1 MFLSARLKTRF
12 LRHTI
17 VLAALAHFMADAHA
31 QHVDKRL
38 CREFSEAGTLYVLSD
53 GNDQRTFPNMEGQ
66 PRTYPQ
72 LVQEVWPEKNI
83 VVMDKDRFE
92 AQENVRDLFFVS
104 EIRFSVYSGPSLL
117 YSFSTIILKKGKVKN
132 DPYKTLYASYLEDN
146 VYDGVAASRFLTGLQ
161 EMRAQTDHPEEGDR
175 GSGSYRT
182 SDLGSK
188 LHADTL
194 YVRNTDVWIKS
205 LNGATPE
212 EKDLRDVYPFPLRLV
227 SPEQWAQVLDQRREG
242 VAYVEIIRGGSGAVV
257 TIHNA
262 SDGRLLLSTMRLF
275 INKKFFAD
283 LAEG

>member
-1 MFLSARLKTRF
+1 
-12 LRHTI
+12 
-17 VLAALAHFMADAHA
+17 
-31 QHVDKRL
+31 
-38 CREFSEAGTLYVLSD
+38 
-53 GNDQRTFPNMEGQ
+53 MEGQ

-72 LVQEVWPEKNI
+72 LVQEVWPEKSI

-92 AQENVRDLFFVS
+92 AQENVRDLFFVG
-104 EIRFSVYSGPSLL
+104 EIGFSVSTEQGTGSTLYS
-117 YSFSTIILKKGKVKN
+117 SFSTILLKKGKVKY
-132 DPYKTLYASYLEDN
+132 DPDKTVYASYMEDDVN
-146 VYDGVAASRFLTGLQ
+146 SGVAASRFLTALK
-161 EMRAQTDHPEEGDR
+161 EMRAQTDDPEEGDHGR
-175 GSGSYRT
+175 LSYRT
-182 SDLGSK
+182 TDLGMK

-212 EKDLRDVYPFPLRLV
+212 EKDLRDVYPYPLRLV

-262 SDGRLLLSTMRLF
+262 SDGRLLLSTMRLL

-283 LAEG
+283 LADG